1 MLNLIQDLYKMLNRH
16 KKSYIKVIFL
26 NDDISLEKSGQSGK
40 SYKSYISYI
49 EFILFFSK
57 TIKNKNIFI
66 YFF

>member
-1 MLNLIQDLYKMLNRH
+1 MLNLIQDLCKILNRY

-26 NDDISLEKSGQSGK
+26 NGDISLEKSGQSGK

-57 TIKNKNIFI
+57 KIKNKNIFYI
-66 YFF
+66 FF